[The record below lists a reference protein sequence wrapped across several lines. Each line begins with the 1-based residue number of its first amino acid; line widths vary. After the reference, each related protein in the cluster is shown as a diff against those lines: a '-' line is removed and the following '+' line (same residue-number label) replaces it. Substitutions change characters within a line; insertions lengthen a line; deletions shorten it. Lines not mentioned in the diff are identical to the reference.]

1 MMMMTMLLLL
11 FLLLLSIPFGIA
23 ASLHACMGPH
33 NHDDDDDD
41 DDDQQGMKLKPGLD
55 KNKPRA
61 LFSFLK
67 GLSKVFRVPI
77 KLVVSKANHRK
88 KNVCQCSI
96 SDPEAN

>member
-1 MMMMTMLLLL
+1 MMMMMTMLLLL

-41 DDDQQGMKLKPGLD
+41 DQQGMKLKPGLD

-67 GLSKVFRVPI
+67 RLSKVFRVPI